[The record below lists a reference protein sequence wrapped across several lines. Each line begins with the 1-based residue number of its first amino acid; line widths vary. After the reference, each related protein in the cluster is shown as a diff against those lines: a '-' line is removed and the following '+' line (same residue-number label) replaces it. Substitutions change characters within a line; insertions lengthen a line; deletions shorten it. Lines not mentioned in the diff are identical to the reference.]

1 MWKDKRYHSL
11 NYEFKTTF
19 GTKVI
24 KLSLDGG
31 FTCPNR
37 DGTVGSRGCIFCSE
51 EGSGEFTANRILS
64 ISEQID
70 EQKEFLSK
78 KWPKGKYIAYFQNF
92 TNTYSSIEDLRRKY
106 EEALSKEDVVGLA
119 IATRADCLPEEVL
132 DLLSELNKK
141 TYLWVELGL
150 QTIHEK
156 TAKFIRRGYDLSVYN
171 KGIEELKKRNIK
183 VVTHLIFGLPG
194 ESKEDISETVKYIAN
209 TNTWGVKFHL
219 LYIQKDTDL
228 YEYYKSSPFYI
239 LSKEEYISIVCDSIE
254 MLPSNMVIHR
264 LTGDGKKGLLI
275 EPKWSLNKLGVL
287 SGIDMELKR
296 RGSHQGIKYYL

>member
-1 MWKDKRYHSL
+1 MMWEDKRYHSL
-11 NYEFKTTF
+11 NYELKTTF

-92 TNTYSSIEDLRRKY
+92 TNTYSSIKDLRRKY

-194 ESKEDISETVKYIAN
+194 ESKEDTLETVKYIAN

-254 MLPSNMVIHR
+254 MLPQNMVIHR

-296 RGSHQGIKYYL
+296 RGSHQGIKYY